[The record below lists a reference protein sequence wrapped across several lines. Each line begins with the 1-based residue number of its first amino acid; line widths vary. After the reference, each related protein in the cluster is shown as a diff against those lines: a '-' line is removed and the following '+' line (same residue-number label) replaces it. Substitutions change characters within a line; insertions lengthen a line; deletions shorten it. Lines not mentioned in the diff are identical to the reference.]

1 VRFERAVFSDP
12 VALHVPAETPAAR
25 ATAPRQSHTRPRHR
39 THGQLPPSTPRR
51 SLNPARN
58 AMHRR
63 RGPWPVGSRRAGAGL
78 RGPAPDRG
86 AGRSD
91 HCGYGLRG
99 SFVSLMLWE
108 GRSVTYVAAQAGH
121 SLQTLPRP
129 YAGVLAELE
138 DGDVCI
144 SATDAIRCAR
154 ESVGRIGRNKRRGRR
169 PGGSAEPGFGS
180 RPRKPSAG
188 LEPATPSLPSRF
200 GACGHSRLLA
210 KWLQI
215 DIFSENNI

>member
-1 VRFERAVFSDP
+1 MAGRQSARQAPGF
-12 VALHVPAETPAAR
+12 AAR
-25 ATAPRQSHTRPRHR
+25 RLIAA
-39 THGQLPPSTPRR
+39 LV
-51 SLNPARN
+51 A
-58 AMHRR
+58 
-63 RGPWPVGSRRAGAGL
+63 VII
-78 RGPAPDRG
+78 
-86 AGRSD
+86 
-91 HCGYGLRG
+91 GYGLRG

-154 ESVGRIGRNKRRGRR
+154 ESVGRIGRKKRRGRR
-169 PGGSAEPGFGS
+169 PRGSLSLDLALD
-180 RPRKPSAG
+180 RKPSAG